1 MNTLTPLLLLLL
13 LGAVATHAAL
23 PNPHDKVAPIAQAQA
38 KPLARI
44 PAHWSQARM
53 KPSPLQA
60 KEVGLD
66 IDGKSSTIGTTVGYY
81 LSGWLPSSSQE
92 VISAIVGIL
101 LPSTPEEDIDYFE
114 LIKEDVMQ
122 VVGDYV
128 DQHNMDQIEAYKDD
142 LGFLLKRYSEAPV
155 SSDNY
160 PDKNTMANSLSTSII
175 ANRFLVEAGERP
187 QSMILHYT
195 DIASIHILVLKDAAD
210 TYTDA
215 TLVSRWWQDLDDQLA
230 HYIDYG
236 KRLQNDVVDWR
247 NDMMECSFEE
257 GKNFDY
263 WTVTDPVS
271 NTVDECKEIHG
282 THACDDHCQAYQLH
296 MNREV
301 TQFIWEYMGK
311 SLREWENLKI
321 QSEAMAAQA

>member
-1 MNTLTPLLLLLL
+1 MHALTPLLLLLGL
-13 LGAVATHAAL
+13 LSTQAAHIKPRDKTNPIGHARTF
-23 PNPHDKVAPIAQAQA
+23 
-38 KPLARI
+38 PLARI
-44 PAHWSQARM
+44 PAHWRRGRM
-53 KPSPLQA
+53 NPSPFQA
-60 KEVGLD
+60 KEANLD
-66 IDGKSSTIGTTVGYY
+66 IDGKSSTIGTTVGYF

-92 VISAIVGIL
+92 VISAIINIF

-114 LIKEDVMQ
+114 LIKEDVMH
-122 VVGDYV
+122 VVGDYI
-128 DQHNMDQIEAYKDD
+128 DQHNMDQLEVYKND

-155 SSDNY
+155 NSDNY

-210 TYTDA
+210 TYTDVSQ
-215 TLVSRWWQDLDDQLA
+215 VSRWWQDLDAQLA

-236 KRLQNDVVDWR
+236 RRLQNDVVDWR

-257 GKNFDY
+257 QNKYDF
-263 WTVTDPVS
+263 WTVIDPVS
-271 NTVDECKEIHG
+271 NTVDECKELHG
-282 THACDDHCQAYQLH
+282 THTCDDHCQAYQLH